1 LPGVGDAQ
9 AEDSSDEKQPDFFSS
24 SLSFEQPGGIG
35 RRAGASAHARA
46 GVPALPP
53 GAGAEGAQDDG
64 DSSTGG
70 GGGGG
75 GRAGAEGEA
84 EAKGKRDSNIKLF
97 DAPLARRRPRED
109 NFDEELYLEVASRK
123 KVMLPAAP
131 QTLGARMDDA
141 AAAGWR
147 APYESPRQR
156 IAREKAERAARR
168 AARGLKPTA
177 VAHEGEEA
185 GAAGLATAEKLAKKP
200 RKEKAGK
207 QGKKASRLSEGAEEA
222 VAAGAEGVARGV
234 RKREARDGKRDGIAD
249 KMFGMRAAD
258 FNDGEAFETR
268 VGTSL
273 VQDNLFYIPP
283 HFEDEFV
290 GSCNP
295 DGALDKRKTQ
305 GQQQQSLRLAQ
316 GKALRE
322 RQKAKK
328 MANELMIRGSAVL
341 YVGHIPYGFYEE
353 AQFQFFSQYGKVT
366 RVRLS
371 RDPKTNRYRGYGF
384 VEFEDAA
391 VAHEVCKEMNGYM
404 LSGKRLRV
412 HVVTPDKLH
421 PQVFRNSHRKF
432 VKVNQKKVQ
441 FDKMKRL
448 ENRRKHDPEAEIR
461 YWYLYMCVYCV
472 YVCACVCVCVC
483 IDIYICICMHAYM
496 YIFIYTYV

>member
-1 LPGVGDAQ
+1 MCLRVCGSVRPAALLALFRAPACALCRQRTRPHTHSTELPGVDAQ

-24 SLSFEQPGGIG
+24 SLSFEQPGGAG
-35 RRAGASAHARA
+35 RAGASAHAQS

-70 GGGGG
+70 AGGGGA
-75 GRAGAEGEA
+75 RAGAEGEA
-84 EAKGKRDSNIKLF
+84 EAKGKRGSNIKLF
-97 DAPLARRRPRED
+97 DAPLAQRRPRED

-123 KVMLPAAP
+123 KVMLPTAP
-131 QTLGARMDDA
+131 QTLGARMDDQ

-156 IAREKAERAARR
+156 IAREKAERAGRR
-168 AARGLKPTA
+168 AARGLKPTPD
-177 VAHEGEEA
+177 AHEQA
-185 GAAGLATAEKLAKKP
+185 GAARLETEKLAKTP

-207 QGKKASRLSEGAEEA
+207 QGKKASRLSEGADEA
-222 VAAGAEGVARGV
+222 AAAGGEGVARGV
-234 RKREARDGKRDGIAD
+234 RKKEARDGKRDGITD

-305 GQQQQSLRLAQ
+305 GQQQRSLRLAQ
-316 GKALRE
+316 GKALKE

-328 MANELMIRGSAVL
+328 IAG
-341 YVGHIPYGFYEE
+341 EE
-353 AQFQFFSQYGKVT
+353 
-366 RVRLS
+366 
-371 RDPKTNRYRGYGF
+371 
-384 VEFEDAA
+384 EDT
-391 VAHEVCKEMNGYM
+391 CLKD
-404 LSGKRLRV
+404 S
-412 HVVTPDKLH
+412 
-421 PQVFRNSHRKF
+421 
-432 VKVNQKKVQ
+432 
-441 FDKMKRL
+441 
-448 ENRRKHDPEAEIR
+448 
-461 YWYLYMCVYCV
+461 
-472 YVCACVCVCVC
+472 
-483 IDIYICICMHAYM
+483 
-496 YIFIYTYV
+496 